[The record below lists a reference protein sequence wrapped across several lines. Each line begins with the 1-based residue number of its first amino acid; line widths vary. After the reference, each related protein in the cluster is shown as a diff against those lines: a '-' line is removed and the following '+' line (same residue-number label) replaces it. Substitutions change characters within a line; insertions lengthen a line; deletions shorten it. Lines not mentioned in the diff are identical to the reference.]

1 MDIETANGLNK
12 PQRTPEELRM
22 GLEETTRRLLALRRE
37 KKSVVADY
45 NERIKDLETEL
56 ESLDT
61 QLKLLRDK
69 NG

>member
-12 PQRTPEELRM
+12 PQRTPDELRR
-22 GLEETTRRLLALRRE
+22 GLEDTNRRLLALKRE
-37 KKSVVADY
+37 KKSVMADY

-61 QLKLLRDK
+61 QLKLLEEK
-69 NG
+69 HG